1 MLGIA
6 DLHTPEAI
14 AAAESSVYGHQP
26 PVTLFSCD
34 SETDSDDSGSDD
46 DDGGDDYDDVDIEEE
61 NDGER
66 MDLPSQP
73 ERSKLSEDV
82 SGEITKKG
90 SKKRPRIVEL
100 SWDNFTRCALG
111 SRS

>member
-14 AAAESSVYGHQP
+14 AAAESSVSGHQP
-26 PVTLFSCD
+26 PVTLFSSD
-34 SETDSDDSGSDD
+34 SETDSDDSSSDD
-46 DDGGDDYDDVDIEEE
+46 DDGGDDDVDIEEE

-66 MDLPSQP
+66 MYLPSQP
-73 ERSKLSEDV
+73 ERSKLGEDV

-100 SWDNFTRCALG
+100 S
-111 SRS
+111 